1 MIVSI
6 DSGIIA
12 DYIPSLSNVQ
22 IGFLRLSVH
31 HLSVVFNMSDR
42 FPFQLLLIVLLAF
55 AVSSSAQPDGPFIP
69 DEHTFG
75 LWHMD
80 QSEPDSLWSVT
91 YGGEANDQIRT
102 AVRTSDG
109 NYVAAGYT
117 KSFGNGERDIMLMKL
132 HDNGRIVWVKTYGS
146 DQFEICNDLLEL
158 ENGDLIMV
166 GASGVRAR
174 EDFLF
179 FMTGAGGDS
188 LWSRTYGG
196 DRGEICYL
204 ILPLEDGGY
213 MLGGSTRSYGCGL
226 YDMWIVRIDSAGE
239 MLWSMPFGGEGSEIC
254 YTISPCEDGGYLL
267 GGYTTSE
274 VERSMGW
281 IVKIDEDGDH
291 LTAGRHRL
299 IWDAKDYPAGIYLC
313 RMEAEGEIST
323 QKLVLVR

>member
-1 MIVSI
+1 
-6 DSGIIA
+6 
-12 DYIPSLSNVQ
+12 
-22 IGFLRLSVH
+22 
-31 HLSVVFNMSDR
+31 MSDR